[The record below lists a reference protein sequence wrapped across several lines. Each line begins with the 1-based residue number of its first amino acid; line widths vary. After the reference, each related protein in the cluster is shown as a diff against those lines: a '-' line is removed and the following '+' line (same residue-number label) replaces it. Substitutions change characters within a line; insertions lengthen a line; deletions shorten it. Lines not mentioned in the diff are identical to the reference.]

1 MTDLL
6 KDLSTL
12 TGVHY
17 TNLSKLNIHAINDV
31 SHIVLESILDNKEVS
46 EIDIGIGILK
56 ILHTDEEIKY
66 KFIPNDML
74 THKITYVIKHKE
86 SPLCKKVSE
95 TLGERINNAYKDLF

>member
-31 SHIVLESILDNKEVS
+31 SHIVLESILDN
-46 EIDIGIGILK
+46 
-56 ILHTDEEIKY
+56 
-66 KFIPNDML
+66 
-74 THKITYVIKHKE
+74 
-86 SPLCKKVSE
+86 
-95 TLGERINNAYKDLF
+95 